1 MAELPIFNYKVPEK
15 FLGTSKENV
24 IEWIDRFEMICR
36 HNHWTNNDLAR
47 AIEVSLKGAAF
58 KMIVDLGREMLTWII
73 GRTVWFK
80 RPRRMASRRTKG
92 MLLSLTLY
100 ERLHVLGIKSCEE
113 FLKEV
118 RLHPKAFKTA
128 YERKWTKV
136 YSRFVKC
143 CKSCQTRKP
152 DQDKKKGMMD
162 GDNEIRCGR
171 TDRHRSPWSIFTSS
185 KGNLNVIVSVDYLT
199 KCVETW
205 ALSDATAL
213 QKATFFVEYIFL
225 RR

>member
-15 FLGTSKENV
+15 FLGTSKENA

-92 MLLSLTLY
+92 MCLDS
-100 ERLHVLGIKSCEE
+100 
-113 FLKEV
+113 
-118 RLHPKAFKTA
+118 
-128 YERKWTKV
+128 
-136 YSRFVKC
+136 
-143 CKSCQTRKP
+143 
-152 DQDKKKGMMD
+152 
-162 GDNEIRCGR
+162 IRCFWNSLWQRTWSGR
-171 TDRHRSPWSIFTSS
+171 WKENCGWGWKERIRISSNTNATLCKCAVKFSLQGGRHSH
-185 KGNLNVIVSVDYLT
+185 
-199 KCVETW
+199 
-205 ALSDATAL
+205 
-213 QKATFFVEYIFL
+213 
-225 RR
+225 